1 MAQVT
6 LFKKTLQEAVLWR
19 EGSVED
25 FDAAFPDYLARLQ
38 AACDRDGHSL
48 SINEY
53 DQATA
58 SISDDEN
65 GDTAEWLDQAVEFW
79 A

>member
-25 FDAAFPDYLARLQ
+25 FDAAFPAYTARLQ
-38 AACDRDGHSL
+38 AACDRNGHTL
-48 SINEY
+48 SVNEY

-58 SISDDEN
+58 SIRDDED
-65 GDTAEWLDQAVEFW
+65 GDTADWLDQTVEFW
-79 A
+79 G

>member
-19 EGSVED
+19 EGSAKD
-25 FDAAFPDYLARLQ
+25 FEAAYPDYLNRLR
-38 AACDRDGHSL
+38 AACSRSGDTL
-48 SINEY
+48 TVNEY

-58 SISDDEN
+58 CLRDDED
-65 GDTAEWLDQAVEFW
+65 GDTAEWLDQTVAFW
-79 A
+79 G